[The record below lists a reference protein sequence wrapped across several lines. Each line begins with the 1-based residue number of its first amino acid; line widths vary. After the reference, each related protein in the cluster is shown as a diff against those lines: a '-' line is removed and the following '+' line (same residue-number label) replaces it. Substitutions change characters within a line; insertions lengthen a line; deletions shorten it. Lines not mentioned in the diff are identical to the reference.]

1 MLFRSAKGGLAGIE
15 TAAAHLDYLG
25 RVILAK
31 ANWMAFQD
39 GFLTVAVAFGVAM
52 LLAIP
57 LTRKE
62 RGTK

>member
-1 MLFRSAKGGLAGIE
+1 MLFRSRI
-15 TAAAHLDYLG
+15 
-25 RVILAK
+25 ILAK